1 MNEVARLNKTKV
13 ELSLEYNHL
22 DMERVSRDLTPSEL
36 ERLHSVEKELDKI
49 WALEEIKARQ
59 RSRNR
64 NVLEWDRNTA
74 YFHAVANYRNRK
86 KNVLIL
92 DGPEGPFVEQKAMM
106 EVAVNFYK
114 DLFKNE
120 GRPNIHLAD
129 DFWSHNKKVTEEE
142 NNVLTAPFTE
152 LDIKEAVFSC
162 YAEGAPGPD
171 GISFVFYNKFWDLVK
186 GDLVNMFN
194 EFFSGEL
201 DLYRLN
207 FAMISLIPKEEGAR
221 SMKKFGTPKNL
232 DQSDLLIAVSKN
244 FLKF

>member
-1 MNEVARLNKTKV
+1 M
-13 ELSLEYNHL
+13 
-22 DMERVSRDLTPSEL
+22 
-36 ERLHSVEKELDKI
+36 
-49 WALEEIKARQ
+49 
-59 RSRNR
+59 
-64 NVLEWDRNTA
+64 
-74 YFHAVANYRNRK
+74 
-86 KNVLIL
+86 
-92 DGPEGPFVEQKAMM
+92 DGPEGPVVEQKAMM

-114 DLFKNE
+114 DVFKNE

-129 DFWSHNKKVTEEE
+129 DFWSHNKKVPEEE

-152 LDIKEAVFSC
+152 LEIQEAVFSC

-221 SMKKFGTPKNL
+221 SMKKFRPISLINCSFKIFSKVLTLRLSKVVNRLVSPH
-232 DQSDLLIAVSKN
+232 QSVFIHGRYILESV
-244 FLKF
+244 LKLYMGGIICHPNK